1 MLFADD
7 VLLASLYQD
16 LQHVLGHFSAE
27 CKAARMKISASGA
40 EAIVLGRER
49 VVCCLQVGG
58 EVLSQ
63 VQELQFR

>member
-1 MLFADD
+1 MLFVDD
-7 VLLASLYQD
+7 VLLTSLDQD

-27 CKAARMKISASGA
+27 CEAARIKISALGS

-63 VQELQFR
+63 VQE